1 MMMLWELIQLLK
13 MLLKIKLVK
22 LLIKPKLHKIQQL

>member
-22 LLIKPKLHKIQQL
+22 LLIKLKSHKIQQL